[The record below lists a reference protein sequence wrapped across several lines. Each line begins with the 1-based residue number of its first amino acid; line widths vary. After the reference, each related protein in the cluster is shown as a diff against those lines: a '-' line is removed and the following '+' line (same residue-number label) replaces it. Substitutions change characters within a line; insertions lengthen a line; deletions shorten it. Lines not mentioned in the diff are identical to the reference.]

1 LTLRLIVTSHT
12 SAQLSGVAR
21 FNAQLA
27 DHMGVP
33 STGVAEAMAH
43 LNHGDRVLLSVK
55 LIDMSEAETG
65 AVEAFHRAASERGI
79 SFDLFLH
86 TYDGLPIEDALVA
99 DAATIFC
106 ANSEIEAALAGSGR
120 PLVLVWCPALI
131 DIDASITRTEF
142 TIFSFGMAHKIQ
154 LGYYELLHHRL
165 EALGRA
171 YTIWIS
177 TAFHE
182 KSGFGEF
189 DEASRQL
196 RIVFGSR
203 VQFLGFLSDDAVNYF
218 IDRVRLFVA
227 FFPKGLRA
235 NNTSAYVPMHR
246 GCAILT
252 NLDAYS
258 PTWLR
263 HDVNILDIHSLTAES
278 LDPENLRRVAAAA
291 KRDVRESA
299 GWSRLVARMSE
310 HYGG

>member
-1 LTLRLIVTSHT
+1 MTLRLIVTSHT

-33 STGVAEAMAH
+33 CIGVAEAMAH
-43 LNHGDRVLLSVK
+43 LSHGDRVLLSIK
-55 LIDMSEAETG
+55 LIDMSEADSG
-65 AVEAFHRAASERGI
+65 ALEAFHRAASEFGI

-86 TYDGLPIEDALVA
+86 TYDGLPMEDALVA
-99 DAATIFC
+99 DAATVFC
-106 ANSEIEAALAGSGR
+106 ANAEIEAALAGSGR

-131 DIDASITRTEF
+131 DVDASITRTEF

-154 LGYYELLHHRL
+154 LGYYELLHRRL
-165 EALGRA
+165 EALDRA
-171 YTIWIS
+171 YSIWIS

-196 RIVFGSR
+196 RSVFGSR
-203 VQFLGFLSDDAVNYF
+203 VQFLGFLSDEAVNYF

-235 NNTSAYVPMHR
+235 NNTSAYVPMER

-258 PTWLR
+258 PAWLR
-263 HDVNILDIHSLTAES
+263 HDVNVLDIHSLTAES
-278 LDPENLRRVAAAA
+278 MAPENLRRVAAAA
-291 KRDVRESA
+291 QRDVRENA
-299 GWSRLVARMSE
+299 GWSLLVARISE

>member
-1 LTLRLIVTSHT
+1 MTLRLIVTSHT

-33 STGVAEAMAH
+33 CIGVAEAMAH
-43 LNHGDRVLLSVK
+43 LSEGDRVLLSLK
-55 LIDMSEAETG
+55 LLDMSEADSR
-65 AVEAFHRAASERGI
+65 AVERFHRAASERGI
-79 SFDLFLH
+79 TFDLFLH
-86 TYDGLPIEDALVA
+86 TYDGLPMEDALVEE
-99 DAATIFC
+99 AARIFC

-120 PLVLVWCPALI
+120 PLVLAWCPALI
-131 DIDASITRTEF
+131 DINASITRTEF

-154 LGYYELLHHRL
+154 LGYYELLHRRL
-165 EALGRA
+165 KALGRP
-171 YTIWIS
+171 YSIWIS

-196 RIVFGSR
+196 RAVFGSR

-218 IDRVRLFVA
+218 VDRVRLFVA

-258 PTWLR
+258 PAWLR
-263 HDVNILDIHSLTAES
+263 HDVNVLDIHSLTAES
-278 LDPENLRRVAAAA
+278 LAPENLRRVAAAA
-291 KRDVRESA
+291 QRDVHENA
-299 GWSRLVARMSE
+299 GWPLLVARIRE

>member
-1 LTLRLIVTSHT
+1 MTLRLIVTSHT

-27 DHMGVP
+27 DRMGVP
-33 STGVAEAMAH
+33 SVGVAEAMAH
-43 LNHGDRVLLSVK
+43 LSEGDRVLLSLKV
-55 LIDMSEAETG
+55 IDLSEAETS
-65 AVEAFHRAASERGI
+65 AVAAFHRAASGRRV

-86 TYDGLPIEDALVA
+86 TYDGLAIEDALVA

-106 ANSEIEAALAGSGR
+106 ANSEIEASLAGSGK

-131 DIDASITRTEF
+131 DVDASITRTEF

-154 LGYYELLHHRL
+154 LGYYELLHRRL

-171 YTIWIS
+171 YSIWIS

-189 DEASRQL
+189 DEVSRKL
-196 RIVFGSR
+196 RTVFGSR

-218 IDRVRLFVA
+218 VDRVHLFVA
-227 FFPKGLRA
+227 FFPKGMRA
-235 NNTSAYVPMHR
+235 NNTSTYVPMQR

-258 PTWLR
+258 PAWLS
-263 HDVNILDIHSLTAES
+263 HDVNVLDIHNLTAES
-278 LDPENLRRVAAAA
+278 LAPENLRRVAAAA
-291 KRDVRESA
+291 QRDVQLNA
-299 GWSRLVARMSE
+299 GWPLLVTRMSE

>member
-1 LTLRLIVTSHT
+1 LILRLIVTSHT
-12 SAQLSGVAR
+12 STQLSGVAR

-33 STGVAEAMAH
+33 SVGATEAMAH
-43 LNHGDRVLLSVK
+43 LNEGDRVLLSLK
-55 LIDMSEAETG
+55 LIDLSEADTG
-65 AVEAFHRAASERGI
+65 AFEAFHLAASERGI
-79 SFDLFLH
+79 RFDLFLH
-86 TYDGLPIEDALVA
+86 TYDGLPVEDALVA

-106 ANSEIEAALAGSGR
+106 ANAEIQAALEGSGR

-131 DIDASITRTEF
+131 DMDASITRTEF

-154 LGYYELLHHRL
+154 LGYYELLHRRL

-171 YTIWIS
+171 SSIWIS

-189 DEASRQL
+189 DEVSRQL
-196 RIVFGSR
+196 RSVFGSR

-218 IDRVRLFVA
+218 VDRAHLFVA

-235 NNTSAYVPMHR
+235 NNTSAYVPMQR

-252 NLDAYS
+252 NLDIYS
-258 PTWLR
+258 PAWLH
-263 HDVNILDIHSLTAES
+263 HDVNVLDIHQVTAES
-278 LDPENLRRVAAAA
+278 LTPENLGRVAAAA
-291 KRDVRESA
+291 QRDVRENA
-299 GWSRLVARMSE
+299 GWPLLVTRMSE
-310 HYGG
+310 HYGR

>member
-1 LTLRLIVTSHT
+1 MTLRLIVTSHT

-27 DHMGVP
+27 DHLSVP
-33 STGVAEAMAH
+33 CIGVADAMAH
-43 LNHGDRVLLSVK
+43 LSDGDRVLLSLK
-55 LIDMSEAETG
+55 LIDMSEADSG
-65 AVEAFHRAASERGI
+65 AVEAFLRAASKRRI

-86 TYDGLPIEDALVA
+86 TYDGLPMEDALVA
-99 DAATIFC
+99 DAGTIFC
-106 ANSEIEAALAGSGR
+106 ANSEIEAALAASGR

-131 DIDASITRTEF
+131 DIEASIIPTDF

-154 LGYYELLHHRL
+154 LGYYELLHRRL
-165 EALGRA
+165 EALGGA
-171 YTIWIS
+171 YSIWIS

-196 RIVFGSR
+196 RSVFGSR
-203 VQFLGFLSDDAVNYF
+203 VQFLGFLSDEAVNYF
-218 IDRVRLFVA
+218 VDRVRLFVA

-235 NNTSAYVPMHR
+235 NNTSAYVPMER

-252 NLDAYS
+252 NLDEYS
-258 PTWLR
+258 PAWLR
-263 HDVNILDIHSLTAES
+263 HDVNVLDIHSLTAES
-278 LDPENLRRVAAAA
+278 LAPDNLRKLAAAA
-291 KRDVRESA
+291 QRDVRANA
-299 GWSRLVARMSE
+299 GWSLLVARMSE